1 MLKLIG
7 TLRNG
12 SSRLGSR
19 TSTWCIPNHQIV
31 STCSSVATASQVN
44 NEKVTEPKSEDSTN
58 VRMKSKYSRINLI
71 FDSLSEDNDY
81 IKVSQSKELKMVE
94 ELLRSVDK
102 KDINRKHALE
112 IIDTL
117 RKWVENGKIKF
128 KDFEGNPRYEKL
140 CGILGRNV
148 NNYKGMN
155 FRQNNQYDSSITSEA
170 YEFDQ
175 LQESYSNM
183 STISTDQAIKVL
195 SGLATKQRR
204 VKPVLRAIATNIHQ
218 SKRTLSIKNIAD
230 ILYSM
235 ACLNFP
241 DQVLLEK
248 LCKDLQESLHTVH
261 QSPII
266 GSILTSF
273 GMLRY
278 RNDKMLNMI
287 SEWVVQSKDILRT
300 QDLCALLM
308 TLATVGFTPTN
319 SETLIK
325 DLVSTLS
332 ETDMIKSSEWLDVV
346 WALTIL
352 DQVTPEQLQTVL
364 NTGFIEKLADP
375 IEVPLVKKHK
385 LLNVNAAAKFLFKNY
400 SGPCLPPDS
409 PVFDAL
415 IVKSKDKQV
424 FVKAVTDALAN
435 LFPSR
440 EHFRINVDNG
450 TGFLLDVEFFMNEK
464 CGPLSIEKI
473 SNDTNALRIG
483 IIANYYHDYCIGEQ
497 HLLGP
502 VLLHYRLLQAQGYRL
517 LDISHQDFHTDDK
530 LLKRITYIN
539 DRIKSIVK

>member
-31 STCSSVATASQVN
+31 STCSSVATASQIN
-44 NEKVTEPKSEDSTN
+44 NDKVTEPKSEDATN
-58 VRMKSKYSRINLI
+58 MRAKAKHSRINLI
-71 FDSLSEDNDY
+71 FETLSQDKNFAG
-81 IKVSQSKELKMVE
+81 ISKSNELKMVE
-94 ELLRSVDK
+94 ELLGFVDK
-102 KDINRKHALE
+102 KDINFKQA
-112 IIDTL
+112 IGAIDTL

-128 KDFEGNPRYEKL
+128 KDFEKNPKYEKL
-140 CGILGRNV
+140 CRIVGQSV

-155 FRQNNQYDSSITSEA
+155 FNKKNRYDSMDASQS
-170 YEFDQ
+170 YELSQ
-175 LQESYSNM
+175 LRESYSNM
-183 STISTDQAIKVL
+183 RTISVDQAIKVL

-204 VKPVLRAIATNIHQ
+204 IKPMLLAIAANIQQ
-218 SKRTLSIKNIAD
+218 SKRALSIKNIAD

-241 DQVLLEK
+241 DQVLLQK
-248 LCKDLQESLHTVH
+248 LCKDLELSLHAVN

-278 RNDKMLNMI
+278 RNDEILNMI
-287 SEWVVQSKDILRT
+287 SEWILKSKDILRT

-308 TLATVGFTPTN
+308 TLATVGFTPN
-319 SETLIK
+319 NFETLNK

-346 WALTIL
+346 WALTVL
-352 DQVTPEQLQTVL
+352 DQVTPEQLQSVL

-375 IEVPLVKKHK
+375 TEIPHVKKHK
-385 LLNVNAAAKFLFKNY
+385 LLNINAAAKFLLKNY
-400 SGPCLPPDS
+400 SGPFLPPDS
-409 PVFDAL
+409 SVFDSL
-415 IVKSKDKQV
+415 LVKSKDKQI
-424 FVKAVTDALAN
+424 FVKAITDALTN

-440 EHFRINVDNG
+440 EHFRINIDNG
-450 TGFLLDVEFFMNEK
+450 IGFLLDVEFFMNDK
-464 CGPLSIEKI
+464 CAPLSIEKI
-473 SNDTNALRIG
+473 PKDTNALRIG
-483 IIANYYHDYCIGEQ
+483 IVANYYHDYCIDEQ
-497 HLLGP
+497 NLLGP
-502 VLLHYRLLQAQGYRL
+502 VLLHYRLLQAKGYRL